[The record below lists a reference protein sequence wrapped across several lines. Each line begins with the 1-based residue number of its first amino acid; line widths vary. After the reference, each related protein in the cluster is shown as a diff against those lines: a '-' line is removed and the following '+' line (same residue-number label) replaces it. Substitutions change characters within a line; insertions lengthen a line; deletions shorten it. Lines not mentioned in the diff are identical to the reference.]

1 MNKQHRALFLSHGGG
16 PLPLL
21 GDQSHLEMVA
31 RLHDLAAAIAR
42 PSAII
47 VVSAHW
53 EAHRPAVTLAAT
65 SLTVGGNG
73 CLPVKAPG
81 LVGF

>member
-1 MNKQHRALFLSHGGG
+1 MSVADFLNDFNKDAFSLNKH
-16 PLPLL
+16 PLTGLKFE
-21 GDQSHLEMVA
+21 DRENS
-31 RLHDLAAAIAR
+31 
-42 PSAII
+42 
-47 VVSAHW
+47 
-53 EAHRPAVTLAAT
+53 